1 MILQFKNFSQGD
13 SSICSKYYPV
23 LKNKTQKWVD
33 SGILNNFSSRP
44 VKFNDKNANGKQVLV
59 NCLIKTNFP
68 FVFIYINVEN
78 VKVSSTSGLSSGLS
92 INEIHKTINDKNYF
106 SLFYPKESNDGFI
119 DYEKLYR
126 STELDNFYSFNKT
139 SLGNNLNQ
147 NHYIFGSQFTGLM
160 AEQVQ
165 YLLGSTDIDIKY
177 RFDWYETNGLYA
189 DSKNNIWLITLKNDT
204 SNDILRNNCGI
215 HVREL
220 SLSSQSDN
228 TVKIKSGVV
237 TQPIQVNL
245 VDGNGFD
252 TNDTKILSLN
262 EFYNGFPI
270 SSTQGWSFNKKGN
283 KIRNITYKLN
293 GSDLEYA
300 VYEITITENIDNNII
315 TLNASINVN
324 ETGSFRFHNYISLL
338 SPKIGSIVES
348 DYYPE
353 FNNTLNNSQTK
364 FNPLFQRYFNYSEL
378 EVLPFNKFKLPLIT
392 FFNEQD
398 EVQNYYYQYEKILTE
413 ETIESTT
420 GFTTLDDFYQ
430 TSYIK
435 IGDLKIKNKTVS
447 NYEYNFKLKH
457 GIVINSDESNLMED
471 NLGDRNEEYQFSLDT
486 GGTINNFAYR
496 VINNLLSVDLRPYQN
511 FYILN
516 KVQEIN
522 SLIDSFQG
530 LHNNYNDYFKNT
542 DLSVVVNNSPI
553 YTINYNLRE
562 QMLNINYWL
571 NNNDIENEIYRLI
584 EVLNIKDI
592 DKISKSKEL
601 TIDFAPFLY
610 EVDNNVLSV
619 FENLDNTY
627 LENIKD
633 IINDINSD
641 ITDNLIVNQAYY
653 NNLLKSFK
661 DNIIYIKNITDISK
675 TNKTTLNSLITN
687 INIELETI
695 NTIFSSINTIIDNI
709 NTKISSLS
717 DYFNK
722 LGIYNNAIET
732 YFNNH
737 RVNYNGLDL
746 NYKAQVLTYNTGS
759 TKIYDKYYSSN
770 KFYNGIF
777 KQNTIIRNRK
787 LTHFSI
793 IFNYSTKNSLSVY
806 NQTDSYDDFIYD
818 GSTNKNIYNSNEFA
832 LYKQTETYVND
843 ILTDSTDYL
852 LIEEIKNFKRYNFT
866 DINSSNIVVD
876 IGLNYLD
883 DSTTNLKYNET
894 SFFNYKDLIQQ
905 GFSTISKTYSYYHA
919 DINDINIKINSY
931 NINKTSNIKVFSNEI
946 INVNTTLKD
955 NLMLFPY
962 NSNFNYVNNKDQ
974 YNLNYDY
981 DGMIYFNFIKDAN
994 TFNYVVSKNIYGY
1007 KDIKKILTNISKY
1020 NIIDSNY
1027 VNFIGKPFD
1036 IE

>member
-1 MILQFKNFSQGD
+1 MNQFSINFVGD
-13 SSICSKYYPV
+13 SNLCSKYLAYS
-23 LKNKTQKWVD
+23 KNKAN
-33 SGILNNFSSRP
+33 GLLILNNNNNFT
-44 VKFNDKNANGKQVLV
+44 KTLKIQDNLNGKPCAVII
-59 NCLIKTNFP
+59 NITNSFP
-68 FVFIYINVEN
+68 FCFITITTELLKLNSVNNY
-78 VKVSSTSGLSSGLS
+78 LSSGLS
-92 INEIHKTINDKNYF
+92 INEINKDNIF
-106 SLFYPKESNDGFI
+106 SKFYPKESNDGFI
-119 DYEKLYR
+119 DYKNLYR

-165 YLLGSTDIDIKY
+165 YLLGSTNIDIKY
-177 RFDWYETNGLYA
+177 RFDWYETNGLYT

-228 TVKIKSGVV
+228 TVKIKSGVIK
-237 TQPIQVNL
+237 QPIEISL
-245 VDGNGFD
+245 IDGNGYEV
-252 TNDTKILSLN
+252 NDTKILSLN

-293 GSDLEYA
+293 GSNLEYA
-300 VYEITITENIDNNII
+300 IYEITITETINNNII
-315 TLNASINVN
+315 TLNSIINIT
-324 ETGSFRFHNYISLL
+324 ETGTFTFHNYISLL
-338 SPKIGSIVES
+338 SPKIGSIIES

-364 FNPLFQRYFNYSEL
+364 FNPLFQRFFDYSEL

-435 IGDLKIKNKTVS
+435 VGDLKIKNKTVS
-447 NYEYNFKLKH
+447 EIDNYEYNFKLKH
-457 GIVINSDESNLMED
+457 GIVINSDESNLIED
-471 NLGDRNEEYQFSLDT
+471 NIGDRNEEYQFSLDT

-571 NNNDIENEIYRLI
+571 DNNDIENEIYRLI

-687 INIELETI
+687 INVELETI
-695 NTIFSSINTIIDNI
+695 NTIFSSINTIIYNI

-717 DYFNK
+717 DYFTK
-722 LGIYNNAIET
+722 IGIYNNAIET
-732 YFNNH
+732 YYNNH

-806 NQTDSYDDFIYD
+806 NQTDNYDDFIYD

-852 LIEEIKNFKRYNFT
+852 LVEEIKNFKRYNFT

-946 INVNTTLKD
+946 INVSTTLKD

-1007 KDIKKILTNISKY
+1007 KDSKKILTNISKY